1 MKVIIETSDNISK
14 DEIIIRCREENNLI
28 KKVKEYTENLN
39 EIKINFYQKDQEYYI
54 NLNEILFFETDTN
67 NISAHTIS
75 NIYYVKYKFYELEN
89 ILPKNFIRVS
99 KSSIVNINHIYSINR
114 NITSSSVIE
123 FNKTYKKIY
132 VSRFYFKYLKEKIK
146 ERS

>member
-54 NLNEILFFETDTN
+54 NLDEILFFETDTN

-75 NIYYVKYKFYELEN
+75 NIYYVKYKLYELEN

-132 VSRFYFKYLKEKIK
+132 VSRFYFKYLKEKLK